1 MQTLTLRCTLKPTP
15 EQAAALE
22 ATARRF
28 AEGCNHALR
37 VAKEHGEFRRFKLH
51 RLVYRDL
58 RAMGLSANLAVQ
70 AIARVGRKRG
80 SRARFYQPTSCAF
93 DQRTLSLR
101 GEDESVSLTTTAGRL
116 VIPMRL
122 GNYQRGLL
130 ARARGVQG
138 GVLTQGPRGKWYIN
152 LVLRIETP
160 TPPGGGGTIV
170 GLDMGQK
177 TLAMLSSGVRFSGG
191 PLKGVRLNYLKKR
204 AEVRSR
210 LDRPS
215 QRTRGVKRLWER
227 LTGREARFVSHAL
240 HALAR
245 RIVDGLDPGDTLAIE
260 DLTHLRCRT
269 TKRGR
274 EARHLHHLWP
284 YAKLRFLLGYK
295 AALRGVRVV
304 AVDPRHTSQGC
315 PRCGHTARENR
326 RSQALFRCTACGFQH
341 NEGVAVGHTGF
352 AGNLADWVAAYNIAL
367 RARGCSPVPQGIVAR
382 RAGSTGEGREGS
394 GIAAGRCAP
403 DLCKPAR
410 ILRVSSVHRLLSE
423 SPNQNALAFG

>member
-1 MQTLTLRCTLKPTP
+1 MCYTLLMQTLTLRCTFKPTP
-15 EQAAALE
+15 EQAAVLE
-22 ATARRF
+22 DTVRRF

-37 VAKEHGEFRRFKLH
+37 VAKGHGEFRRFRLH
-51 RLVYRDL
+51 HLVYNDL
-58 RAMGLSANLAVQ
+58 RSMGLSANLAVQ
-70 AIARVGRKRG
+70 AIARVGRKKG
-80 SRARFYQPTSCAF
+80 SRAKFYQPTSCTF
-93 DQRTLSLR
+93 DARTLSLR
-101 GEDESVSLTTTAGRL
+101 GESVSLTTVSGRM

-130 ARARGVQG
+130 ARAKSVQG
-138 GVLTQGPRGKWYIN
+138 GVLTKGPRGKWYIH
-152 LVLRIETP
+152 LSLRVETP
-160 TPPGGGGTIV
+160 EPPTGGGKVV
-170 GLDMGQK
+170 GVDLGQK
-177 TLAMLSSGVRFSGG
+177 ALATLSTGVQLSGG
-191 PLKGVRLNYLKKR
+191 PLKGKRLHYLKKR

-245 RIVDGLDPGDTLAIE
+245 RVVNGLDPGDTLAIE

-284 YAKLRFLLGYK
+284 YAKLRSLLGYK

-315 PRCGHTARENR
+315 PRCGHVSKANR
-326 RSQALFRCTACGFQH
+326 RSQALFRCQSCGFQH
-341 NEGVAVGHTGF
+341 N
-352 AGNLADWVAAYNIAL
+352 ADWVAAHNIA
-367 RARGCSPVPQGIVAR
+367 Q
-382 RAGSTGEGREGS
+382 RAGSTGMGR
-394 GIAAGRCAP
+394 R
-403 DLCKPAR
+403 KPAR
-410 ILRVSSVHRLLSE
+410 VLRVSSLHRPPSE
-423 SPNQNALAFG
+423 SPNQSALALG